1 MPLKTENRFAKTFIQ
16 SIFIY
21 RKTSIFL
28 MFYWLPEFRSL
39 VVLGAVGDARREAPA
54 SHNTL
59 DLGLRRMQRFLGP
72 GVA

>member
-28 MFYWLPEFRSL
+28 MFLL
-39 VVLGAVGDARREAPA
+39 VARVSSFGRIGCCCDARPEAPA
-54 SHNTL
+54 SHYTL